1 MHKIGSVPFFVREDD
16 ASYYR
21 TRALQEQVAAQK
33 ATCEAARTCHDQL
46 AAIYRFR
53 ALMLSGAAFQ
63 KHPVELERTLEPVG

>member
-53 ALMLSGAAFQ
+53 ALMLSDALVQ
-63 KHPVELERTLEPVG
+63 KDQVALERTLEPIA